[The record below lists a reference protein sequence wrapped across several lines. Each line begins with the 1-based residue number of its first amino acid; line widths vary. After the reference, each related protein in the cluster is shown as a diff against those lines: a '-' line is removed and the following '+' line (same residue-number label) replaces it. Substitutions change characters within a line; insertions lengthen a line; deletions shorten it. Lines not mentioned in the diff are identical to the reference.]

1 MQAFVAV
8 GETGSFTSAVA
19 RLGVA
24 RALVSKRVAMLERTM
39 GVRLLNRTTR
49 RVGLTEPGQAFLARA
64 QRILAE
70 LDRASAELTN
80 LQGEPAGTLKV
91 SAPMSFGIKHLAPL
105 LPGFM
110 HAYPGLKIDLALNDR
125 QVDLIDEG
133 FDLAVRIGRLAD
145 SSLVARKLATVR
157 MILCASPAYLAAA
170 GEPRTPADLAHHKG
184 LIYGQGIAVTRWA
197 LMRGEETSVVEPI
210 PRMVANNGDMLLAAA
225 IAGEGI
231 VMQPTFLAG
240 DALRA
245 GAVVRVLEGYGLGE
259 FTLYA
264 VWPANRLLPA
274 KVRLF
279 VDYLSSHISDP
290 PAWDRG
296 LDKAELSPPA

>member
-8 GETGSFTSAVA
+8 GETGSFTTAAA
-19 RLGVA
+19 RLKVA
-24 RALVSKRVAMLERTM
+24 RALVSKRVAKLERTM

-49 RVGLTEPGQAFLARA
+49 RVGLTEPGQAFLGRA

-70 LDRASAELTN
+70 FERASAELTN
-80 LQGEPAGTLKV
+80 LHGEPAGTLNV

-110 HAYPGLKIDLALNDR
+110 RTYPSLKINLVLNDR
-125 QVDLIDEG
+125 QVDLIDDG

-145 SSLVARKLATVR
+145 SSLVARRLATVR

-170 GEPRTPADLAHHKG
+170 GRLERPADLAHHKG
-184 LIYGQGIAVTRWA
+184 LIYGQGIAVTRWT
-197 LMRGEETSVVEPI
+197 LTRGKETVVVEPM
-210 PRMVANNGDMLLAAA
+210 PQMTANNGDMLLAAA

-245 GAVVRVLEGYGLGE
+245 GDVVRVLKDYSPGT
-259 FTLYA
+259 FNLYA

-279 VDYLSSHISDP
+279 VDYLGRQIGDP
-290 PAWDRG
+290 PAWDAG
-296 LDKAELSPPA
+296 LDEIDAIGSG